1 MLQSFSNL
9 RKILFGFN
17 YREPNITQ
25 QFTTLL
31 QEVLQ
36 LECDPL
42 HDIIINIAFGQIS
55 KSFKAHA
62 FILSNS
68 SQDLAKQ
75 IGAATACSKPVAD
88 VGWRPHGEHVGQT
101 GIVIS
106 ADLYIA
112 ANNEIKKLYG
122 EKFWISHLSFRKFL
136 QKDCYLQES
145 NSKSSNI
152 AGIIRF
158 TNNQELKELKIF
170 EGKKIPQRSNDDLDS
185 EIRKFCKIIRE
196 LKSAQTIIQKKIST
210 IHSIVAT
217 TKFLHQEI
225 VKKTGKWILET
236 GFL

>member
-1 MLQSFSNL
+1 MNKISLNIDLKGKRNYLQ
-9 RKILFGFN
+9 
-17 YREPNITQ
+17 
-25 QFTTLL
+25 
-31 QEVLQ
+31 
-36 LECDPL
+36 
-42 HDIIINIAFGQIS
+42 
-55 KSFKAHA
+55 
-62 FILSNS
+62 
-68 SQDLAKQ
+68 
-75 IGAATACSKPVAD
+75 
-88 VGWRPHGEHVGQT
+88 
-101 GIVIS
+101 S

-185 EIRKFCKIIRE
+185 EIRKFCKIIKE

-225 VKKTGKWILET
+225 VKKTGKWIFSQIDTKSDILDIKENLIIEIKNKSIVAEKFSESNIIFNNENI
-236 GFL
+236 GKIRFMKI